1 MTAPRRI
8 RRAARLLV
16 IDEHERLLLFR
27 FTFAGRTPFWATAG
41 GACDLG
47 ETFEDAARRELI
59 EETGLVAEPGPVV
72 AVRGNDFVTATGEPV
87 TADERYFRIRVPV
100 GEIVTHG
107 HTELEREIMREHRW
121 FTRTELHDWH
131 EPIFP
136 PEILNL
142 LDREAP
148 TLIGMT
154 P

>member
-27 FTFAGRTPFWATAG
+27 FTFAGRKPFWATAG
-41 GACDLG
+41 GECDLG

>member
-27 FTFAGRTPFWATAG
+27 FTFAGRKPFWATAG
-41 GACDLG
+41 GECDLG

-72 AVRGNDFVTATGEPV
+72 AVCGNDFVTATGEPV
-87 TADERYFRIRVPV
+87 TADERYVRIRVPV

>member
-41 GACDLG
+41 GECNPG
-47 ETFEDAARRELI
+47 ESFADAARRELI
-59 EETGLVAEPGPVV
+59 EETGLVAESGPVV

-148 TLIGMT
+148 TLIGVT